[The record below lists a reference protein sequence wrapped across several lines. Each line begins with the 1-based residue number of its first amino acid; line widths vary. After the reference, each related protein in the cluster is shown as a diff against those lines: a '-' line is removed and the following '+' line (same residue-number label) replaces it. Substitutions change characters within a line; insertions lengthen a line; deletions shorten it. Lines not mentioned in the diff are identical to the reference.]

1 VEVYKLKGNTMKKI
15 FLAIAI
21 MLATVSGASAQ
32 NRYSGEEPSFLD
44 HILGTENSSW
54 NTVPQMNFRH
64 RVRHS
69 GHYSH
74 HYAYHQTHLPY
85 HAMGH
90 MSQSIVAY
98 GRMLQHAG
106 YRVSE
111 HPAFGGVHHVHHGW
125 AHYAGRAID
134 INFGRGIREASSS
147 VGRRFDALASRARA
161 AGYTVLWRVAG
172 HFDHMH
178 IQR

>member
-1 VEVYKLKGNTMKKI
+1 MKKI

-21 MLATVSGASAQ
+21 VLATVSGASAQ

-44 HILGTENSSW
+44 SILGNDTSAW
-54 NTVPQMNFRH
+54 HTVPQMNMRYRIRH
-64 RVRHS
+64 G
-69 GHYSH
+69 GHFVH
-74 HYAYHQTHLPY
+74 HYAYHHTHLPY
-85 HAMGH
+85 HAMGG
-90 MSQSIVAY
+90 MSSSIVAY
-98 GRMLQHAG
+98 GHMLQQAG
-106 YRVSE
+106 FRVSE

-134 INFGRGIREASSS
+134 INIGNGNREASNRSQAA
-147 VGRRFDALASRARA
+147 RFDALASRARA

-172 HFDHMH
+172 HFDHIH